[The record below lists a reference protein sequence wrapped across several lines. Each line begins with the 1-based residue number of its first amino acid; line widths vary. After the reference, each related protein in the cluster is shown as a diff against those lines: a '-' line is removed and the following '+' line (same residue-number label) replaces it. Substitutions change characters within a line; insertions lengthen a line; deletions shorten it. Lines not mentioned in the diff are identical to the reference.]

1 MTYIVKQKDKNGN
14 TYAYEVESYWD
25 PKKKQ
30 ARQKRRYLG
39 VWNEDTGQIK
49 KKERRRSIKTTK
61 SYGGAYLTS
70 KMAEELC
77 LPPLLVD
84 SFGEHGK
91 NILALAM
98 CKVMK
103 QSSLK
108 NIHHH
113 MEDSYIPELCN
124 TSSDFNSQWLS
135 RFLENI
141 ARNEISM
148 QQFHNSFISESDED
162 TLAFDITSLS
172 SHSKLIELLE
182 YGYNRD
188 GLDLPQINLGLV
200 MSLERKIPIY
210 YKIFPGSIT
219 DVVTLKNL
227 IADIKASGV
236 RSCKF
241 ILDRGF
247 YSQSNINEMIKEGIE
262 FVLPLPFNVKAG
274 KFLISETNKQILNP
288 INVKRYNN
296 CVYHVVEK
304 EIDLFDSPVYGYVI
318 YDKKRES
325 NDVRSF
331 YNRLMDIETSLNG
344 KRVYGNP
351 TELIDR
357 TAKGF
362 KRHISFGVKDGIL
375 TVERKPKSI
384 SQTVNRF
391 GKMILIS
398 SSRKSWDEVLGQY
411 RQRDMIEKEYAI
423 LKRDLDIMP
432 LRVHKTETLK
442 GLLFIFY
449 VSLVIRTHLLNRGR
463 ESGLLGKQSVEDIL
477 LELSKLRAVHIGGTW
492 RNLETCGS
500 FEKAE
505 NNPRKDG
512 DQHSG
517 RAKNIVTIGPGVKGI
532 NMMLILIGV
541 YL

>member
-1 MTYIVKQKDKNGN
+1 MTYTIKQKDKNGN

-25 PKKKQ
+25 PEKKQ
-30 ARQKRRYLG
+30 ARQKRKYLG
-39 VWNEDTGQIK
+39 VWDEVTGQIK
-49 KKERRRSIKTTK
+49 KKESRRSIETTR
-61 SYGGAYLTS
+61 SYGDAYLIL
-70 KMAEELC
+70 KMTEELR
-77 LPPLLVD
+77 LQPFLD
-84 SFGEHGK
+84 GSFDEHGK
-91 NILALAM
+91 DILALAM

-113 MEDSYIPELCN
+113 MEDSYVPELCN

-135 RFLENI
+135 RFLEDI
-141 ARNEISM
+141 ARKELSF
-148 QQFHNSFISESDED
+148 QQFHDSFISESDKD

-172 SHSKLIELLE
+172 SHSKMIELLE
-182 YGYNRD
+182 FGYNRD
-188 GLDLPQINLGLV
+188 GLELPQINLGLV
-200 MSLERKIPIY
+200 MSMERKIPIY

-236 RSCKF
+236 RSCQF

-247 YSQSNINEMIKEGIE
+247 YSQSNVNEMIKEGIE

-274 KFLISETNKQILNP
+274 KFLISETNKEIINP
-288 INVKRYNN
+288 ANVKRYNSR
-296 CVYHVVEK
+296 VYHVVEK

-325 NDVRSF
+325 DQVNSF
-331 YNRLMDIETSLNG
+331 YNRLMDIENSLNG

-351 TELIDR
+351 MGILDR

-362 KRHISFGVKDGIL
+362 KKHFSFQVKDGTL
-375 TVERKPKSI
+375 TLERKPKSI

-398 SSRKSWDEVLGQY
+398 SSKKSWDEVLGQY

-423 LKRDLDIMP
+423 LKRDLDVMP
-432 LRVHKTETLK
+432 MRVHKMETMK
-442 GLLFIFY
+442 GLLFVFY
-449 VSLVIRTHLLNRGR
+449 VSLVIRTHLLNRAR
-463 ESGLLGKQSVEDIL
+463 ECGLLEKQSVEDIL
-477 LELSKLRAVHIGGTW
+477 LELGKLRAVHIGGTW
-492 RNLETCGS
+492 RLAEVSKKQRTII
-500 FEKAE
+500 EKMGISVPVE
-505 NNPRKDG
+505 PR
-512 DQHSG
+512 
-517 RAKNIVTIGPGVKGI
+517 T
-532 NMMLILIGV
+532 
-541 YL
+541 